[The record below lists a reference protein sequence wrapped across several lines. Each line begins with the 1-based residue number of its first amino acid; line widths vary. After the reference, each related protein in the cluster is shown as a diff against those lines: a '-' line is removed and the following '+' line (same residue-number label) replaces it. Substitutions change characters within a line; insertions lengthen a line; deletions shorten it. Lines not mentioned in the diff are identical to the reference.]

1 ETLRPLGDHHLE
13 QSGAWTGEI
22 RVDGR
27 RLAFSGVGSRDH
39 SWGRRD
45 WEALDSS
52 RLFIA
57 SFGEDLAAHA
67 LAVTVRGK
75 SVEGG
80 YVWRDGR
87 AHRITRIHYVTQR
100 EHGALRAFTLR
111 VIPVE
116 GAPL

>member
-1 ETLRPLGDHHLE
+1 
-13 QSGAWTGEI
+13 
-22 RVDGR
+22 
-27 RLAFSGVGSRDH
+27 VGSRDH

-57 SFGEDLAAHA
+57 SFGEDLAVHA

-87 AHRITRIHYVTQR
+87 PTGSRGSTT
-100 EHGALRAFTLR
+100 
-111 VIPVE
+111 
-116 GAPL
+116 